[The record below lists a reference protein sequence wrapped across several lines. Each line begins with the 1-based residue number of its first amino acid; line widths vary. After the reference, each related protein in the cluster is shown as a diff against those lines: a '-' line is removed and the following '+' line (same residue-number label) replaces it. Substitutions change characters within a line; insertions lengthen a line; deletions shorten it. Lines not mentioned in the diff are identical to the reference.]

1 MTEIKKDVRLNI
13 RISEPT
19 KRRFL
24 ELCEDHSINGSDLI
38 RKFIER
44 WISENGGDKN
54 V

>member
-1 MTEIKKDVRLNI
+1 MATKKDVRLNI
-13 RISEPT
+13 RIDEVT

-24 ELCEDHSINGSDLI
+24 ELCDDKSINGSDLV

>member
-1 MTEIKKDVRLNI
+1 MAEITKDARLNI
-13 RISEPT
+13 RISEST

-24 ELCEDHSINGSDLI
+24 ELCETKSINGSDLI

-44 WISENGGDKN
+44 WISENK